1 MRFRAVLL
9 SFLFAC
15 AVEYDEPDD
24 DDDDDD
30 GSEMLPPGMDVTTP
44 GVPDV
49 RCAAAPATGA
59 ATGFRHTGSSLIA
72 NGDAYH
78 RGIDLITTTDAPT
91 HTLTGKLTY
100 TDLDKDL
107 EDEDVELFA
116 CIESQW
122 QLLGEARSDDDGR
135 FALALTGAARLP
147 AGLRDIYVS
156 VKGDRSG
163 AAFLA
168 FVTPPGHPVIV
179 SDVDGTLTE
188 SENAYPISLATD
200 TMPAAHPHAPEA
212 LASAIGHGVSV
223 VYITARGDRFTQ
235 DTREWFAANNFPR
248 GPIRMP
254 SAIITLPGD
263 ETVEFKSDALAS
275 LAGQKL
281 VAGIGNRNSDVDA
294 YTNAGLT
301 PDRILIKL
309 PEFTEELSA
318 ALSEGRATGFEL
330 YDHARTHHLPALMP

>member
-9 SFLFAC
+9 TFLFAC
-15 AVEYDEPDD
+15 GVEYDDDIDD
-24 DDDDDD
+24 DDEDDAAQV
-30 GSEMLPPGMDVTTP
+30 LPGGADASTP

-49 RCAAAPATGA
+49 RCADVPVTDA
-59 ATGFRHTGSSLIA
+59 ATGFRNTGSSLIA

-78 RGIDLITTTDAPT
+78 RGTDLIATTETAS

-116 CIESQW
+116 CIDSQW
-122 QLLGEARSDDDGR
+122 QLLGETRSNDDGR
-135 FALALTGAARLP
+135 FTFSLTGDARLP
-147 AGLRDIYVS
+147 AGIRDVYVS

-168 FVTPPGHPVIV
+168 LVTPPGHRVIV

-188 SENAYPISLATD
+188 SENSYPISLATD
-200 TMPAAHPHAPEA
+200 GVPAAHPHAPEA

-235 DTREWFAANNFPR
+235 DTREWFAAKGFPR

-263 ETVEFKSDALAS
+263 ETVEFKTDALQS
-275 LAGQKL
+275 LAGLEL
-281 VAGIGNRNSDVDA
+281 VGGIGNRNSDIEA
-294 YTNAGLT
+294 YTSAGLT

-309 PEFTEELSA
+309 PEYSDELED
-318 ALSEGRATGFEL
+318 ALEAGRATGFEL
-330 YDHARTHHLPALMP
+330 YDHARTHHIPALMF